1 MTEGDDQIARMA
13 GHVFMVP
20 GTVDSLTP
28 VLSGLPLQLF
38 AYYVAV
44 RRGCDVG
51 RLRNLARS
59 ATVE

>member
-13 GHVFMVP
+13 GHVFMIP
-20 GTVDSLTP
+20 GAGDSLTP

-44 RRGCDVG
+44 RRGCDVD
-51 RLRNLARS
+51 RLRNMARS
-59 ATVE
+59 ATAE